1 MAEPNMGDMG
11 LVESQ
16 TQRDLNDEAIDEQT
30 VLNIRREQSAVNAR
44 DTQIQQ
50 YIRTAS
56 IQFTEEEMRAAENQY
71 VVIDENQVRGNQ
83 QQDAENVVAEDGEQ
97 SEEEKKEA
105 G

>member
-44 DTQIQQ
+44 DTQIHQ

-56 IQFTEEEMRAAENQY
+56 I
-71 VVIDENQVRGNQ
+71 
-83 QQDAENVVAEDGEQ
+83 
-97 SEEEKKEA
+97 
-105 G
+105 